1 MNDVLKT
8 SALTGSEMQDIR
20 ANIPPV
26 PLRDVTIPADSDDE
40 EAKQDFLLKRKI
52 HLEKGRRIARR
63 NQIQG
68 RRLLDFVTS
77 MEPVKDVS
85 AKQLLE
91 IASENVPPRNK
102 TSSNVSLTPLQSS
115 SATNAEEALKLNK
128 RRSRLTLQK
137 KARSQTCQSAVVNDQ
152 TTQRGS
158 FGVTAGAIRTSVT
171 LNDLHI
177 PDPLEFSEEDCMSV
191 LSDLYFNN

>member
-77 MEPVKDVS
+77 MEPVEDVS

-102 TSSNVSLTPLQSS
+102 MSSNVSLTPLQSS
-115 SATNAEEALKLNK
+115 SATNAEEALKLNE

-137 KARSQTCQSAVVNDQ
+137 MARLQTCQSAVVNDQ

>member
-40 EAKQDFLLKRKI
+40 EAKQDF
-52 HLEKGRRIARR
+52 
-63 NQIQG
+63 
-68 RRLLDFVTS
+68 F
-77 MEPVKDVS
+77 
-85 AKQLLE
+85 
-91 IASENVPPRNK
+91 
-102 TSSNVSLTPLQSS
+102 
-115 SATNAEEALKLNK
+115 
-128 RRSRLTLQK
+128 
-137 KARSQTCQSAVVNDQ
+137 
-152 TTQRGS
+152 
-158 FGVTAGAIRTSVT
+158 SVT